1 MDVTVY
7 GFACE
12 AERPCTW
19 LDCREIFS
27 EMFIS
32 VGLLLL
38 PESIT
43 FVTRFP
49 SRSFAISRRRDARI
63 IIPGSSNSNTTEV
76 EFLIAFVL
84 WNAIYLRTVGKIS
97 GALGILFAELIKDD
111 IYIIFSSPKLN
122 EIRLEKVILTEE

>member
-49 SRSFAISRRRDARI
+49 SRSFAISRRDARI